1 MLVFNNVR
9 DSEEKFRLKIL
20 YRVKTFKI
28 TKIYCVT
35 LQSIESQRVRHDL
48 LTEQQQLINYILD
61 IRSDQ
66 SLSRVQLFATL

>member
-20 YRVKTFKI
+20 YTVKTFKI

-35 LQSIESQRVRHDL
+35 LQSMQSQRVRHDL

>member
-20 YRVKTFKI
+20 YTVKTFKI

-35 LQSIESQRVRHDL
+35 LQSMESQRVRHDL

>member
-35 LQSIESQRVRHDL
+35 LQSMESQRVRHDL